1 KLYQMIY
8 TFFLHCLSLARYLAI
23 YSLWNVSDAIFFIS
37 SEILYYQISCSNQL
51 RFEQELFHLK
61 ENFFLFLLVTH
72 NHGFISNL
80 PILLILLYTR

>member
-1 KLYQMIY
+1 MLFHM
-8 TFFLHCLSLARYLAI
+8 LAI
-23 YSLWNVSDAIFFIS
+23 YSLWNFADAAFLNY

>member
-1 KLYQMIY
+1 MLFHMVYFLY
-8 TFFLHCLSLARYLAI
+8 LCCLSLVRYLAI
-23 YSLWNVSDAIFFIS
+23 CGLWNVVDAAFFIY

-51 RFEQELFHLK
+51 RFGQELFYLK